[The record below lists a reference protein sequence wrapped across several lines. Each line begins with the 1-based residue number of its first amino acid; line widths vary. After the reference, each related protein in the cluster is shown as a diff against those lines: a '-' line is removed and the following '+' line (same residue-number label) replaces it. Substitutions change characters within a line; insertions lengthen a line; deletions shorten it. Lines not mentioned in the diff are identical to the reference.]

1 MKPQQNLAGAPA
13 AGKVRKLQIV
23 GIIAAAVILAGMFL
37 VPTSEALPYE
47 ARNTLGVLLAVV
59 ILLITEAFPLGI
71 VCLSAISMLYF
82 FGCVKTV
89 PEALSGFTNATLFF
103 LLASFGISEALT
115 AVPVSTRL
123 LLVLMKKF
131 GRNINQMLF
140 AVMLVTAAISS
151 VISNVAAAAMFI
163 PLVNNFMCIY
173 DDEES
178 RRRSRR
184 AFMIALPVAS
194 MIGGMVTPAG
204 SSISILTISMLEKY
218 TGTTI
223 PFVHWMLMGAP
234 LAIIMLPVAWFF
246 CARVLKPAPLTEK
259 QIADYAKELKTQ
271 IPAKMTKKEIY
282 VLSVVLV
289 LLVLWILSSWVP
301 FLQVAAVSLAGLL
314 LLFLPGKAAVLT
326 WKDFTRSVSLPAFLL
341 MGTMISIGNIVTS
354 SGLGAWISQ
363 VIFPSGFVS
372 VTPLVIAFVALMT
385 FVLLIPIPV
394 SAALITMLA
403 GPLIAFCESVGVS
416 PVLIMAAFGLC
427 ASNCYL
433 LPLDT
438 VPLMTFSTGA
448 YGMFDMPK
456 ATVWIQI
463 VMIIVSSLWLSV
475 VGLIL
480 GC

>member
-1 MKPQQNLAGAPA
+1 MGTKNTSIPT
-13 AGKVRKLQIV
+13 AGKVKKLQIV
-23 GIIAAAVILAGMFL
+23 GIIAAAVILIGMFFI
-37 VPTSEALPYE
+37 PTSEAMPYA

-71 VCLSAISMLYF
+71 VCLSAISMMYF

-131 GRNINQMLF
+131 GRNINQLLF
-140 AVMLVTAAISS
+140 AIMFVTAAISS

-163 PLVNNFMCIY
+163 PLVTNFLRVY
-173 DDEES
+173 EKEED
-178 RRRSRR
+178 RKRSGK

-194 MIGGMVTPAG
+194 MIGGMITPAG

-218 TGTTI
+218 AGVTI

-246 CARVLKPAPLTEK
+246 CAKVFKPAPLTEET
-259 QIADYAKELKTQ
+259 ISNYAAELENE
-271 IPAKMTKKEIY
+271 IPRKMTAKEIY
-282 VLSVVLV
+282 VLIVVGI
-289 LLVLWILSSWVP
+289 LLVLWILSSWIP
-301 FLQVAAVSLAGLL
+301 FLHVAAVSLAGLL
-314 LLFLPGKAAVLT
+314 LLFLPGKAGVLT

-341 MGTMISIGNIVTS
+341 MGTMISIGAVVTS
-354 SGLGAWISQ
+354 SGLGTWISQ
-363 VIFPSGFVS
+363 VVFPSTFVS
-372 VTPLVIAFVALMT
+372 FTPLVIAFVALMT

-394 SAALITMLA
+394 SAALITMLSA
-403 GPLIAFCESVGVS
+403 PLIAFCGNIGVS

-456 ATVWIQI
+456 ATVWIQLLMI
-463 VMIIVSSLWLSV
+463 VASSLWLTV
-475 VGLIL
+475 VGRIIGL
-480 GC
+480 